1 MTVTDVGGRVASEA
15 AAPPPAVKQA
25 GEQRNARVESLR
37 AIGALGVIVS
47 HIFVGA
53 LALEGLAT
61 GYTGAY
67 KDRLLINAGYL
78 GLYLFFALSGYL
90 LYLPFARHQLQGRP
104 IDVRQ
109 YARNRALRILP
120 LYFSAITLLLI
131 VYPFN
136 VDRSQWWRF
145 ALLIQNYSP
154 ETINRLNAPLWTISV
169 EIQYYIALPLLA
181 WLIAKLAGPS
191 IRRTLALLLAG
202 AAVSYALR
210 LHEVVSAGNPNIYG
224 VLGKYALPTNLYGFV
239 VGMLIAV
246 TRVSWSRHTP
256 AWVARPRIGSA
267 DAWIAAGVAIFLL
280 TAYNLHLQEPWL
292 AFSALLILAACV
304 LPVRGGRIVRAL
316 EWRPL
321 ATLGIATFSLYVW
334 HAPVLLGVV
343 KTTGLEDF
351 KALFAIGVPLCI
363 AAGGLSYFLIER
375 PALRRRQGW
384 GATAAAPARAD
395 ATKQPQTAAA
405 PVVSE

>member
-1 MTVTDVGGRVASEA
+1 MAATGSEPAAAGRAAGEA
-15 AAPPPAVKQA
+15 AAPPAGAVRQA

-53 LALEGLAT
+53 LALKGL
-61 GYTGAY
+61 GGDYTGAY

-104 IDVRQ
+104 IDVRV

-120 LYFSAITLLLI
+120 LYFSAIAFLLI

-136 VDRSQWWRF
+136 VDRSEWWRF

-181 WLIAKLAGPS
+181 WVIAKLAGS
-191 IRRTLALLLAG
+191 SLRRSALLLVGIGVA
-202 AAVSYALR
+202 SYALR
-210 LHEVVSAGNPNIYG
+210 LHEVVSSPEPNIFG
-224 VLGKYALPTNLYGFV
+224 ILGKYALPTNLYGFV
-239 VGMLIAV
+239 VGMLIALA
-246 TRVSWSRHTP
+246 RIAWERRTP
-256 AWVARPRIGSA
+256 GWAARPIVGSTG
-267 DAWIAAGVAIFLL
+267 AWIGAGIVLFLL
-280 TAYNLHLQEPWL
+280 TAYNLDLQEPWL
-292 AFSALLILAACV
+292 ALAAFSILAASV
-304 LPVRGGRIVRAL
+304 LPLRGGRLLRAL

-343 KTTGLEDF
+343 QTTDIKDF
-351 KALFAIGVPLCI
+351 KALFLIGMPLCI
-363 AAGGLSYFLIER
+363 AGGVLSYNLIER
-375 PALRRRQGW
+375 PALRRRKGW
-384 GATAAAPARAD
+384 GATAAVPPPEPEIRSD
-395 ATKQPQTAAA
+395 DR
-405 PVVSE
+405 